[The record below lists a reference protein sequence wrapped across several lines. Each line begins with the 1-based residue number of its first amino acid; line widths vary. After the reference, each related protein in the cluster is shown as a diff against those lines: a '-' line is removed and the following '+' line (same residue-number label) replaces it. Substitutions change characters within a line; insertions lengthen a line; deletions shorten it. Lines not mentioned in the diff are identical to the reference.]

1 MHGLAQDVLV
11 LVLVDVLALV
21 VRLDGQ
27 LHLLHRSLLGVQL
40 LHVLQENQS
49 KPLML
54 VLFFF
59 QGVFA
64 SYANANVAAPLLA
77 DFYLG
82 SLRSEKM
89 K

>member
-54 VLFFF
+54 VLFP
-59 QGVFA
+59 
-64 SYANANVAAPLLA
+64 SRECLLA
-77 DFYLG
+77 MLM
-82 SLRSEKM
+82 LM
-89 K
+89 